1 MSSATGTATGPVA
14 PALPDTL
21 PAPRVRREAV
31 ATTAP
36 PETPT
41 ASAPV
46 RRTTTATAPVRPKPA
61 TAAPVR
67 QEPPATAPVRSAR
80 PRTAVVPRGFAT
92 GTGPPVEL
100 YRHPVAGGPVTGRM
114 LLLHGLGNSATVW
127 DAFLAHRPA
136 GQELWTAD
144 LPWRGA
150 GDGGWHRAPDATR
163 WLAEALDGVPGGAG
177 TVVAHSFSALQTL
190 ALLDR
195 ELDAGRDPFERYGI
209 EGLVLVSPFYRR
221 TAEEFDWD
229 SMTRYPAEFERIME
243 EGIRVHSGGRLDPE
257 IQLSMARRVCDR
269 IGPYGWL
276 RFVDSYLRTP
286 WLRPGR
292 IRVPVAVV
300 CGALDIAV
308 DPAEGRD
315 LTADLPD
322 AYIRVLTDCGHFL
335 MTERPAEFSSVVGDF
350 VMSLSSRARSQRPG
364 DRAPGEP
371 AP

>member
-1 MSSATGTATGPVA
+1 MSSATGTAAGPVS

-21 PAPRVRREAV
+21 PAPRVRPEAV

-36 PETPT
+36 PETTT

-46 RRTTTATAPVRPKPA
+46 RQTTTATAPVRPKPA
-61 TAAPVR
+61 TTAPVR

-100 YRHPVAGGPVTGRM
+100 HRHPVAGGPVTGRM